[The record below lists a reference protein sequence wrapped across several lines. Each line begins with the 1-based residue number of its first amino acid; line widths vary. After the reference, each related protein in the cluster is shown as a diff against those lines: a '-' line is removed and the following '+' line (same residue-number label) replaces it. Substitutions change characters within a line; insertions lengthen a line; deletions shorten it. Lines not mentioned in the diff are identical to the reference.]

1 MISSVLSVSQPVH
14 IGKARSIA
22 TRAARDAGLPAK
34 VVDRVSIAASE
45 LATNLVKYAC
55 EGLLSVMEG
64 PRGFDLVATD
74 RGPGLHSAEEALRD
88 GYSTSGSLGTGLGG
102 VRRLADE
109 FDLYSRN
116 GEGTT
121 VLARWIPETLPA
133 ALTVPGLSIGVAVF
147 TAPGETVSG
156 DAWTVVKADGLVTFV
171 VADGLGHGP
180 DAALASSAALS
191 HVTATPSAAPAV
203 LLEAMDADRAA
214 ARGSAVAIAQ
224 FDLARNRLWFS
235 GVGNIVA
242 RLYSGTGSHETLVSI
257 PGIVGRRQRR
267 GRRADP
273 LVRSWSADSRLVMHT
288 DGVSERWHAAAL
300 HDVFGHDPTTVAG
313 WLLGQHCRRR
323 DDACVLVVGGGDAR

>member
-1 MISSVLSVSQPVH
+1 MISAALAVNLPVH
-14 IGKARSIA
+14 VGKARSMA
-22 TRAARDAGLPAK
+22 TTAAREAGLPAK
-34 VVDRVSIAASE
+34 AVDRVSIAASE
-45 LATNLVKYAC
+45 LASNLVKYAC
-55 EGLLSVMEG
+55 EGLLAVVAS
-64 PRGFDLVATD
+64 PRGFDLLATD
-74 RGPGLHSAEEALRD
+74 RGPGLRRPEEALRD

-109 FDLYSRN
+109 FDLYSRY

-121 VLARWIPETLPA
+121 VLARWVPETLPET
-133 ALTVPGLSIGVAVF
+133 LPVLGLHIGAAVF

-156 DAWTVVKADGLVTFV
+156 DAWTVVRSEGLVTFV

-180 DAALASSAALS
+180 DAAAASAAAVS
-191 HVTATPSAAPAV
+191 HVAAMPAAPPAA

-235 GVGNIVA
+235 GVGNIAA
-242 RLYSGTGSHETLVSI
+242 RLYSATGSHETLVSV

-273 LVRSWSADSRLVMHT
+273 LMRSWSEESRLIMHT
-288 DGVSERWHAAAL
+288 DGVSERWNAADL
-300 HDVFGHDPTTVAG
+300 HDAFGHDAATVAG

-323 DDACVLVVGGGDAR
+323 DDACVLVVGGGDTR